1 MKGFGIRAHADLRED
16 KRPAWKFNA
25 WEMRGIPLRIE
36 IGPKVTFLIQ
46 ILKKPL
52 NFKLSSLIFLWHIFW

>member
-1 MKGFGIRAHADLRED
+1 MKEFGIRAHADLRED

-36 IGPKVTFLIQ
+36 LGPKVLSNKIV
-46 ILKKPL
+46 L
-52 NFKLSSLIFLWHIFW
+52 NN

>member
-1 MKGFGIRAHADLRED
+1 MKEFGIRAHADLRED

-36 IGPKVTFLIQ
+36 LGPKVFSNNIV
-46 ILKKPL
+46 L
-52 NFKLSSLIFLWHIFW
+52 NNFVID